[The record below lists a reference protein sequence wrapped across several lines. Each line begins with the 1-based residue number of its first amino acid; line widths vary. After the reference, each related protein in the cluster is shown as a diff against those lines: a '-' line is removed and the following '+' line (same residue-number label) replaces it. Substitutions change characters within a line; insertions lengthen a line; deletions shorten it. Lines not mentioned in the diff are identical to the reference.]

1 MSSTTKAWIKAI
13 RVVQLLARFLELVG
27 ATGILVLVILI
38 TNIPSLTV
46 WVLRITVSHPVERHV
61 TPVAAYGSLY

>member
-13 RVVQLLARFLELVG
+13 RVVQLLVRALQFVG

-38 TNIPSLTV
+38 TGMPGITT
-46 WVLRITVSHPVERHV
+46 WVLRITVSLLSALLFV
-61 TPVAAYGSLY
+61 THSF

>member
-13 RVVQLLARFLELVG
+13 RVVQLLVRLLQFIG

-38 TNIPSLTV
+38 TGMPGITT
-46 WVLRITVSHPVERHV
+46 WVLRITVCLASI
-61 TPVAAYGSLY
+61 

>member
-13 RVVQLLARFLELVG
+13 RVVQLLVRALQFVG

-38 TNIPSLTV
+38 TGMPGITT
-46 WVLRITVSHPVERHV
+46 WVLRITVSLLSAVLFV
-61 TPVAAYGSLY
+61 THSF